1 MRVIINHKEI
11 LEACIEWAT
20 KHHGLRLSGSSDM
33 RVKIKGAQ
41 GASTDRI
48 YFVEASSIEFS
59 EAHGSQPYRDPD
71 TK

>member
-1 MRVIINHKEI
+1 
-11 LEACIEWAT
+11 
-20 KHHGLRLSGSSDM
+20 M